1 MKPVLI
7 VAHGQPSDPE
17 RAEVEVAA
25 LGALV
30 AKHLPGRRVMTAT
43 LALKGRLGALVAEPG
58 GLVFPLF
65 MAGGWFTRAH
75 LPAQIA
81 AAGGQDWQVLEPLGC
96 DPGLHDLAIRQI
108 AASGAKR
115 AVLAAHGSG
124 RSPAP
129 SGLAHHL
136 AARITRETGVDT
148 TAAFIDQTP
157 RLQDLAPM
165 GPVATCLPFFALAG
179 EHVTEDL
186 PQALALSGF
195 KGRILPAIGLDPNVP
210 ALIAQAITRAQPV
223 CAAECRFLGR

>member
-17 RAEVEVAA
+17 RAEAEVAA
-25 LGALV
+25 LGERV
-30 AKHLPGRRVMTAT
+30 AAHVPGRRVMTAT
-43 LALKGRLGALVAEPG
+43 LALKGRLSGLVAEPG

-81 AAGGQDWQVLEPLGC
+81 AAGGKDWQVLEPLGC
-96 DPGLHDLAIRQI
+96 DPGLHDLAANLVAQ
-108 AASGAKR
+108 SGAAR

-129 SGLAHHL
+129 AGLAHYL
-136 AARITRETGVDT
+136 AARVTRQTGVAT
-148 TAAFIDQTP
+148 TAAFIDQSP
-157 RLQDLAPM
+157 RLCDLDPM
-165 GPVATCLPFFALAG
+165 GPDAICLPFFALAG

-186 PQALALSGF
+186 PRDLMASGF
-195 KGRILPAIGLDPNVP
+195 KGRILPAIGLDPAVP
-210 ALIAQAITRAQPV
+210 ALIANAILRKVPV
-223 CAAECRFLGR
+223 CAAECRFLAP